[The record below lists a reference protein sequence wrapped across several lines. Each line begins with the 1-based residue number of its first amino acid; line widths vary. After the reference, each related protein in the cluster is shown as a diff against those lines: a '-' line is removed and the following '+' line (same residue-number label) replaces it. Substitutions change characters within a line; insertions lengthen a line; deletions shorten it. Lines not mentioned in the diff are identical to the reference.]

1 MRHQHARKKYASIFF
16 ILMPCY
22 PLAMHRNITLDIA
35 RTFAICL
42 MVVFHFIYD
51 LKFFGYIN
59 WNIPDGHGWVQFRW
73 IIISLFFLC
82 LGVSLSFAHAKQ
94 FKGRKFF
101 LRLMQISLSAL
112 LISVATFFA
121 INDNWIF
128 FGVLHF
134 LALSSVIVIFFV
146 SYPRVSLSIGI
157 VFVVIGVMQVVP
169 SRWPFHLL
177 FDGLPKYTND
187 FVAIFPWL
195 GLVFIGVS
203 LGHSEWMKNDV
214 LAPSLSNSKHLATLV
229 WPGQHSLSIYLLHQ
243 PIMMGILFL
252 ISLA

>member
-1 MRHQHARKKYASIFF
+1 MQ
-16 ILMPCY
+16 
-22 PLAMHRNITLDIA
+22 RNITLDLA
-35 RTFAICL
+35 RTLAICL

-51 LKFFGYIN
+51 LRFFGYID

-73 IIISLFFLC
+73 LIISLFFLC
-82 LGVSLSFAHAKQ
+82 LGVSLSFAHAKR
-94 FKGRKFF
+94 FKARKFF
-101 LRLMQISLSAL
+101 TRFMQISLSAL
-112 LISVATFFA
+112 LISVTTFFA

-134 LALSSVIVIFFV
+134 LALSSVTVVLFV
-146 SYPRVSLSIGI
+146 SYPRACFCIGLCI
-157 VFVVIGVMQVVP
+157 FAVGALQVIP

-177 FDGLPKYTND
+177 FEGLPKYTND

-195 GLVFIGVS
+195 GIVFIGVS
-203 LGHSEWMKNDV
+203 LGHSTWMKQDF
-214 LAPSLSNSKHLATLV
+214 LAPFLSNNKHINKLV

-252 ISLA
+252 ISLF